1 MPRIRPA
8 TVHDLPGAYRVCL
21 RTGDAGRDGSHL
33 FRDPD
38 LLGHVYVGP
47 YIVGSPDLALVVV
60 DDEGVAGYCL
70 AAADTRGF
78 EAWAESFW
86 WPVLR
91 SQHPLLDKASEDAA
105 VTALI
110 HRPPLAPDAVVTRYP
125 AHLHIDLLDRMRGLG
140 LGRVL
145 IERQLVTLRSMG
157 VTGVHL
163 DVALANENARA
174 FYRHLGF
181 VEVLPL
187 RDSVLMGMRLG
198 G

>member
-47 YIVGSPDLALVVV
+47 YIVGSPELALVVV
-60 DDEGVAGYCL
+60 DDAGVAGYCL
-70 AAADTRGF
+70 AVADTRGF
-78 EAWAESFW
+78 EAWAETAW

-91 SQHPLLDKASEDAA
+91 AQHPQLDEVSEDAA
-105 VTALI
+105 ITALI
-110 HRPPLAPDAVVTRYP
+110 HRPQPAPEAVVADYP

-145 IERQLVTLRSMG
+145 IERQLAALRSMG
-157 VTGVHL
+157 AAGVHL
-163 DVALANENARA
+163 DVALANDNARA

-181 VEVLPL
+181 VEILPNG
-187 RDSVLMGMRLG
+187 DAVLMGMRLDG
-198 G
+198 